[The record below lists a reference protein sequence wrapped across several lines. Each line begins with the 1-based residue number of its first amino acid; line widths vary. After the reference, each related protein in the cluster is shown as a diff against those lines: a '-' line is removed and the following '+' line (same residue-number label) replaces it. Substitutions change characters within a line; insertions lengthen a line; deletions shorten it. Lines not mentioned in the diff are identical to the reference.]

1 MATIDELK
9 KKDGSAVQLGAG
21 NTDPGGYLPGES
33 IAGRMGRRASE
44 AGAGLISGLRSV
56 GKAANLG
63 APGAATGMPFNSS
76 AGAGRGAVPAG
87 TPIGINQSP
96 AALALSAPAAAST
109 LPSATPTATTLPG
122 ATPPVQPTPAVAA
135 MGAPVAA
142 PTPTGALPAVPS
154 GAIRRIGNSYS
165 GGPNIA
171 GDITVNGAAPT
182 GDIISAQNNQ
192 AAENLARRY
201 GQTSGFGP
209 AGAIRGGGTVSS
221 MDTSA
226 GYAADLKQLAGIEAG
241 KVAQNADMQAQADYA
256 QENAMRASGLGKAA
270 RELGALRLNNQTTR
284 RDQDLQAA
292 DRGAIRKLA
301 QDRLGLDT
309 AKAGQDAKMEQARL
323 GLDTNKDNRDATAS
337 GFTNRSAG
345 RIEALQT
352 AYESAKPEDRAA
364 IAEQLRV
371 MTGKERPSKYTVSR
385 GGQVYDPKAMTM
397 VNQPDRVFDNQSG
410 TWIDQ
415 PGQGGQPASPV
426 QKLPT
431 AGEVRGGY
439 KFKGGNP
446 ADQTSWEKV

>member
-33 IAGRMGRRASE
+33 IAGRMSRRASE
-44 AGAGLISGLRSV
+44 AGSGLISGLRAV
-56 GKAANLG
+56 GRTMNLG

-87 TPIGINQSP
+87 TPVGINQSP
-96 AALALSAPAAAST
+96 AALALAAPAST
-109 LPSATPTATTLPG
+109 LPAPTLPG
-122 ATPPVQPTPAVAA
+122 ATLPGQPPQAVATPAVAA
-135 MGAPVAA
+135 MGTPVAA
-142 PTPTGALPAVPS
+142 PAGALPSVPSVPS
-154 GAIRRIGNSYS
+154 GAIRRLGNSYS
-165 GGPNIA
+165 GGNVS
-171 GDITVNGAAPT
+171 GDITVNGGAPT
-182 GDIISAQNNQ
+182 GGIISAQNNL

-226 GYAADLKQLAGIEAG
+226 GYAADLKQLGEIDKAKAE
-241 KVAQNADMQAQADYA
+241 QNASMQAQADYA

-309 AKAGQDAKMEQARL
+309 AKF
-323 GLDTNKDNRDATAS
+323 GLDAQGTKVDNEQKQLSLGALRTMVDPNATPEQKAQATTQLRAIS
-337 GFTNRSAG
+337 GRFP
-345 RIEALQT
+345 EAL
-352 AYESAKPEDRAA
+352 KH
-364 IAEQLRV
+364 IAV
-371 MTGKERPSKYTVSR
+371 T
-385 GGQVYDPKAMTM
+385 GGQQIIGGQLVTQPSTVFDPNTQQFISPNKVGPADPK
-397 VNQPDRVFDNQSG
+397 
-410 TWIDQ
+410 
-415 PGQGGQPASPV
+415 
-426 QKLPT
+426 
-431 AGEVRGGY
+431 AGEVRSGY

-446 ADQTSWEKV
+446 ADQASWEKV